1 MSNIRFVS
9 DKEITAN
16 HAAAGGFKILT
27 AEQEKQFRAGAWKTY
42 KPQTKINPLW
52 HPVYQSECRAINTA
66 AGVYKIYLAIDNAR
80 ALLEELSTDLM
91 QDEENPDLDLD
102 TIATLEDVS
111 AAAEQLADQLNELP
125 NVSQIGDLI

>member
-1 MSNIRFVS
+1 MN
-9 DKEITAN
+9 DAQITAE

-27 AEQEKQFRAGAWKTY
+27 ADQEKQFKAAAWKDHQ
-42 KPQTKINPLW
+42 PGRKINPLF
-52 HPVYQSECRAINTA
+52 HPVYQSECRAIDTA
-66 AGVYKIYLAIDNAR
+66 AGIYKIYLAIDNAR
-80 ALLEELSTDLM
+80 AAIEELSTDLM

-125 NVSQIGDLI
+125 NVSQVGDLICS